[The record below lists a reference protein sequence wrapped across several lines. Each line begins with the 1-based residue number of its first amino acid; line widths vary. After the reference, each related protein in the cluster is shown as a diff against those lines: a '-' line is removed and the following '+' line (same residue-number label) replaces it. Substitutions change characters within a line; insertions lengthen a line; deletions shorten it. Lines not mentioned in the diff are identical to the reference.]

1 MSEYFFQWVWEGGG
15 FDGAYHV
22 TAFWCESS
30 ADPGEGDLLKSGE
43 KGKRSGLNG
52 WTIESWIEVRAGQN
66 RLLGAGYGM
75 SSQIR

>member
-1 MSEYFFQWVWEGGG
+1 VSTFSSG
-15 FDGAYHV
+15 FGKVGVSTGH
-22 TAFWCESS
+22 TTLQRFWCESS